1 MPEPAR
7 RREEQRLATRR
18 RILRA
23 AVDSFQALGYAAT
36 TTLEV
41 QRRAGVSRGALL
53 HHFPTRPQLV
63 AAAIAELVSL
73 NGAASRESLAQA
85 SADLDPIERARRA
98 LRSIVSRPAFGI
110 EMELWMAARSDP
122 ELRTHLRRAERSAM
136 KDWQEGLDEM
146 FGPDLVGHPAYP
158 SVIAVTTPLMRGL
171 AVTRSLTAGATGL
184 DRSLDAWADFARQA
198 LQVPHGANGPNGTVR
213 R

>member
-1 MPEPAR
+1 MAEPER
-7 RREEQRLATRR
+7 RREQQRLATRQ

-73 NGAASRESLAQA
+73 NDQAMRESLAEA
-85 SADLDPIERARRA
+85 SSDHDPVDRARRA
-98 LRSIVSRPAFGI
+98 LRSIASRPAFGV
-110 EMELWMAARSDP
+110 EMELWSAARSDA
-122 ELRTHLRRAERSAM
+122 ELRSHLRKAERLAR
-136 KDWQEGLDEM
+136 KDWQQGLDEM
-146 FGPDLVGHPAYP
+146 FGPELVAHPAYP
-158 SVIAVTTPLMRGL
+158 SVIAVTTPLIRGL
-171 AVTRSLTAGATGL
+171 AVTRSLTASTTGL
-184 DRSLDAWADFARQA
+184 ERSLDAWAAFARRA
-198 LQVPHGANGPNGTVR
+198 LDIPVGASA
-213 R
+213 

>member
-1 MPEPAR
+1 MPEPER
-7 RREEQRLATRR
+7 GREQQRLATRQ

-73 NGAASRESLAQA
+73 NDAAMRDSLAQA
-85 SADLDPIERARRA
+85 SDDLDPIGRARRA
-98 LRSIVSRPAFGI
+98 LHSIVSRPAFGI
-110 EMELWMAARSDP
+110 EMELWMAARSDL
-122 ELRTHLRRAERSAM
+122 ELRTHLRKAERSAM
-136 KDWQEGLDEM
+136 KDWQQGLDEM
-146 FGPDLVGHPAYP
+146 FGPDLVAHPAYP

-171 AVTRSLTAGATGL
+171 AVTRSLSAGTTGL
-184 DRSLDAWADFARQA
+184 ERSLDAWSAFARQT
-198 LQVPHGANGPNGTVR
+198 LDIPLPS
-213 R
+213 

>member
-1 MPEPAR
+1 MAEPER
-7 RREEQRLATRR
+7 GREQQRLATRR

-73 NGAASRESLAQA
+73 NEEAMRDSLAQA
-85 SADLDPIERARRA
+85 ATDLDPVDRARRA
-98 LRSIVSRPAFGI
+98 LRSIASRPAFGI
-110 EMELWMAARSDP
+110 EMELWTAARSDA
-122 ELRTHLRRAERSAM
+122 ELRSHLRKAERSAM
-136 KDWQEGLDEM
+136 KDWQQGLDEM
-146 FGPDLVGHPAYP
+146 FGPDLVAHPAYP
-158 SVIAVTTPLMRGL
+158 SVIAVTTPLIRGL
-171 AVTRSLTAGATGL
+171 AVTRSLTASTTGL
-184 DRSLDAWADFARQA
+184 DRSLDAWAAFARQA
-198 LQVPHGANGPNGTVR
+198 LDLPVGASA
-213 R
+213 